1 MNASGSSSSSSASA
15 TALLSAAAFASGLVS
30 GAALYAALERR
41 RRNAAIESTAQL
53 DPRDPKELVAPAAGL
68 AELIVRYHENLRRR
82 DPLRGDASASD
93 SYAVRAQV
101 APGAV
106 KRQLPA
112 ACPETPESY
121 GAIFRDCERV
131 IFPALTHWASP
142 DFFAYFKVYGSD
154 PSVLADMLCSAL
166 NVVGF
171 SWVAAPAATEL
182 EQVMCDWLA
191 RLLALPACFTS
202 ESVGGG
208 VIQGS
213 ASESALCALIAA
225 RHAALAGLEGEAREH
240 RAARLCVYVSDQTH
254 AIAEKG
260 CMVLDIPHLR
270 VLPTRRGAADDDNFG
285 LAPEDVAAA
294 MAADVAAGLVPF
306 FLVPTVGTTSTT
318 AVDPIRALATVA
330 RQQPVPVWVHVDG
343 AYGGCAAVCPEFQRW
358 FDGAELCDS
367 ICVNA
372 HKWLLVGFDCS
383 LLWVQDRRPLIQAL
397 ALDPE
402 YLKNDF
408 MTQVNYKDW
417 QVPLGRRFRAL
428 KLWFTFRRFGAEGL
442 RAHIRRAVALA
453 KRAEA
458 LLLADGRFRIFVPVR
473 MGLVCFYVAFG
484 GRALNEQLLRRVNA
498 SGRAF
503 LVHSVVDGV
512 HILRM
517 AVGGLEV
524 GDANVDDFVAL
535 VQAQLSDLVAT
546 SDEWQQQQLAFEQS
560 K

>member
-1 MNASGSSSSSSASA
+1 MSSSSSASSSA
-15 TALLSAAAFASGLVS
+15 AALLATAAFASGVAS

-41 RRNAAIESTAQL
+41 RRRQALESTAPL
-53 DPRDPKELVAPAAGL
+53 DARDARELLAPAASL

-82 DPLRGDASASD
+82 DPHRGDAARSD
-93 SYAVRAQV
+93 AYAVRAQV
-101 APGAV
+101 APGDV
-106 KRQLPA
+106 KSQLPV
-112 ACPETPESY
+112 ACPESPESY
-121 GAIFRDCERV
+121 GAIFRDVERV

-142 DFFAYFKVYGSD
+142 DFFAYFKVCGSD
-154 PSVLADMLCSAL
+154 PSVLADMLCAAL

-191 RLLALPACFTS
+191 QLLALPACFRS
-202 ESVGGG
+202 ASVGGG

-225 RHAALAGLEGEAREH
+225 RHAALAGLEGDAREH

-270 VLPTRRGAADDDNFG
+270 VLPTRRGAADVDNFG
-285 LAPEDVAAA
+285 LAPADVAAA

-306 FLVPTVGTTSTT
+306 FLVPTVGTTST
-318 AVDPIRALATVA
+318 AAIDPIRALAQVA
-330 RQQPVPVWVHVDG
+330 KQQPFPVWVHVDG

-367 ICVNA
+367 VCVNA

-383 LLWVQDRRPLIQAL
+383 VLWVQDRRPLIQAL

-428 KLWFTFRRFGAEGL
+428 KLWFTLRRFGAEGL

-453 KRAEA
+453 QQAEA
-458 LLLADGRFRIFVPVR
+458 LLVADGRFRIFTPVR
-473 MGLVCFYVAFG
+473 MGLVCFHVAFG
-484 GRALNEQLLRRVNA
+484 GRALNEQLLRRLNA
-498 SGRAF
+498 SGKTF

-512 HILRM
+512 HFLRM

-524 GDANVDDFVAL
+524 GDASVRDFVAL
-535 VQAQLSDLVAT
+535 VQAQLSALVAD
-546 SDEWQQQQLAFEQS
+546 SLEWQQQQRAFEQS
-560 K
+560 SQ